1 MYINLVAS
9 TFSSISIFSHLI
21 YIIYIYIYLCSYK
34 VHKIILLGK
43 GMVVKIIFQCTSFH
57 NVMGR
62 FKQNTCID
70 LQVNIGIISSLK
82 LRLYI

>member
-1 MYINLVAS
+1 
-9 TFSSISIFSHLI
+9 
-21 YIIYIYIYLCSYK
+21 
-34 VHKIILLGK
+34 
-43 GMVVKIIFQCTSFH
+43 MVVKIIFQCTSFH